1 MLKQNIW
8 YVERIKIIIMMDQ
21 VFRYFNLI
29 TKFQKVQTKLLKFQQ
44 Q

>member
-21 VFRYFNLI
+21 VFRYVNLI
-29 TKFQKVQTKLLKFQQ
+29 TKFQKVQTKLLRFQQ

>member
-8 YVERIKIIIMMDQ
+8 YVEHIKIIIMMDQ

>member
-29 TKFQKVQTKLLKFQQ
+29 TKFQKVQTKLLRFQQ

>member
-8 YVERIKIIIMMDQ
+8 YVERIKIIVMMDQ